1 MGSKSDLKKLRN
13 LHRQFYLVIYAET
26 DADANRYHCGGAL
39 DLGLNENGIEEARK
53 FSRRFK
59 KNPLKIK
66 KIYASPE
73 LRAVQM
79 ADFLHDEIKGKLVLS
94 RQFADQNLGSIEGNP
109 YELSQSAE
117 TLFTDPIRGESDE
130 NFSVRVRQG
139 LEAFMEETFL
149 SVLVTHPRVGIKIL
163 SWLGLQSKALERGKM
178 YVFDLP
184 ADQGAAHLREI

>member
-26 DADANRYHCGGAL
+26 DADASGYHCGGAL

-94 RQFADQNLGSIEGNP
+94 RYFADQNLGSLEGSP
-109 YELSQSAE
+109 LETSQSAV
-117 TLFTDPIRGESDE
+117 TVFPDPARGENDE
-130 NFSVRVRQG
+130 LFSVRVRQG
-139 LEAFMEETFL
+139 LEAFLAEPLL
-149 SVLVTHPRVGIKIL
+149 SVLVTHPRVGVKIL
-163 SWLGLQSKALERGKM
+163 SWLGLQSKELERGKM

-184 ADQGAAHLREI
+184 MDQGAAHLREI